1 MIACSATID
10 SAPQPPHVPAGFKKM
25 HASLKVFFAAGAV
38 TAVGSGAAIAQ
49 LAVDEHLR
57 RSLEAPLSSKEVLVD
72 RAQFVEIEQGET
84 REFVFQIDPGERYTI
99 YGGCDDDCSDIN
111 LVARS
116 PSGELVDEDVEDDEE
131 PLVLINPGESQ
142 NAIRV
147 TLSLV
152 SCDTETCIAGVAMF
166 RSR

>member
-1 MIACSATID
+1 
-10 SAPQPPHVPAGFKKM
+10 M
-25 HASLKVFFAAGAV
+25 HTSLKVFFVACAA
-38 TAVGSGAAIAQ
+38 TATGSGAAIAQ

-72 RAQFVEIEQGET
+72 RAQLVELQQGDT
-84 REFVFQIDPGERYTI
+84 HVFVFQIDPGERYTI

-116 PSGELVDEDVEDDEE
+116 AGGELVDEDLEDDDE
-131 PLVLINPGESQ
+131 PLVLVSPGDSG

-147 TLSLV
+147 TMSLE
-152 SCDTETCIAGVAMF
+152 SCETETCIAGVAMF

>member
-1 MIACSATID
+1 
-10 SAPQPPHVPAGFKKM
+10 M
-25 HASLKVFFAAGAV
+25 HASLKTFLAAGAV
-38 TAVGSGAAIAQ
+38 AATGSGAAIAQ

-72 RAQFVEIEQGET
+72 RAQLVELQQGET

-116 PSGELVDEDVEDDEE
+116 PGGELVDEDLEDDDE
-131 PLVLINPGESQ
+131 PLVLIAPGDSG

-147 TLSLV
+147 TLSLE
-152 SCDTETCIAGVAMF
+152 SCETETCIAGVAIF